1 MENLG
6 LFSVRCGAGRFW
18 IQQIECETE
27 TAGCFAHFVIGH
39 NSPLYDSRFTDH
51 DSPALGARMHL
62 DFANL
67 LNLVSTITLIGAL
80 VFTGLQV
87 RAANRAR
94 REQAA
99 VTMIETAALSEN
111 SARFLE
117 LLSEIPEGAS
127 AAVIEKL
134 DAETRRQIFLFG
146 LRVEVIGY
154 MVFHGLVDVQTVNDL
169 AGGAILSFWSR
180 AKSWSEERRKRTGHD
195 EFLEWCEWLVT
206 QIAQYRATRPYVPAY
221 SRAGAGLAL

>member
-1 MENLG
+1 M
-6 LFSVRCGAGRFW
+6 
-18 IQQIECETE
+18 
-27 TAGCFAHFVIGH
+27 HF
-39 NSPLYDSRFTDH
+39 
-51 DSPALGARMHL
+51 
-62 DFANL
+62 DFANI
-67 LNLVSTITLIGAL
+67 LNLISTLTLIGAFI
-80 VFTGLQV
+80 FTGLQV

-99 VTMIETAALSEN
+99 VTVIETAALSEN

-117 LLSEIPEGAS
+117 LLSEIPKNAS
-127 AAVIEKL
+127 AEAINDL

-154 MVFHGLVDVQTVNDL
+154 MVNHGLVDVRTVNDL

-195 EFLEWCEWLVT
+195 EFLEWCEWLAM
-206 QIAQYRATRPYVPAY
+206 QIANYRKTRPYVPAY
-221 SRAGAGLAL
+221 ARDQAEQAAS

>member
-1 MENLG
+1 
-6 LFSVRCGAGRFW
+6 
-18 IQQIECETE
+18 
-27 TAGCFAHFVIGH
+27 
-39 NSPLYDSRFTDH
+39 
-51 DSPALGARMHL
+51 MHL

-99 VTMIETAALSEN
+99 VTVIETAALSEN

-127 AAVIEKL
+127 AAVIENL
-134 DAETRRQIFLFG
+134 DAETRRQIFLVRTSG
-146 LRVEVIGY
+146 GNNRL
-154 MVFHGLVDVQTVNDL
+154 HGFSRS
-169 AGGAILSFWSR
+169 GGCSNR
-180 AKSWSEERRKRTGHD
+180 
-195 EFLEWCEWLVT
+195 
-206 QIAQYRATRPYVPAY
+206 
-221 SRAGAGLAL
+221 

>member
-1 MENLG
+1 
-6 LFSVRCGAGRFW
+6 V
-18 IQQIECETE
+18 
-27 TAGCFAHFVIGH
+27 
-39 NSPLYDSRFTDH
+39 
-51 DSPALGARMHL
+51 HL
-62 DFANL
+62 DFAST
-67 LNLVSTITLIGAL
+67 LNLVSTVTLIGAL

-94 REQAA
+94 RDQAA
-99 VTMIETAALSEN
+99 VTVIETAALSEN

-117 LLSEIPEGAS
+117 LLSEIPDGAS
-127 AAVIEKL
+127 AAAIENL

-154 MVFHGLVDVQTVNDL
+154 MVFHGLVNVQTVNDL

-180 AKSWSEERRKRTGHD
+180 AKNWAEARRKRTGHD
-195 EFLEWCEWLVT
+195 EFLEWCEWLLT

-221 SRAGAGLAL
+221 SRVRAGRAPRK

>member
-1 MENLG
+1 
-6 LFSVRCGAGRFW
+6 
-18 IQQIECETE
+18 
-27 TAGCFAHFVIGH
+27 
-39 NSPLYDSRFTDH
+39 
-51 DSPALGARMHL
+51 MHL

-99 VTMIETAALSEN
+99 VTVIETAALSEN

-127 AAVIEKL
+127 AAVI

-146 LRVEVIGY
+146 LSGGSHRL
-154 MVFHGLVDVQTVNDL
+154 HGFSRS
-169 AGGAILSFWSR
+169 GGCSNR
-180 AKSWSEERRKRTGHD
+180 
-195 EFLEWCEWLVT
+195 
-206 QIAQYRATRPYVPAY
+206 
-221 SRAGAGLAL
+221 